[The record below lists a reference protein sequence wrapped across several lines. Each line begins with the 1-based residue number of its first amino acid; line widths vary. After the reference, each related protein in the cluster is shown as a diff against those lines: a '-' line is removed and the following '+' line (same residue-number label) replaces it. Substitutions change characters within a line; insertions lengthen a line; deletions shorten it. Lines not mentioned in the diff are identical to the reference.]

1 MTIALGRR
9 KMKERESKVSKKQS
23 AAPENRTEHKQHNTL
38 MSIINN
44 HINGAMSEIA
54 SDSDD
59 DDNGFELEEEEGEE
73 LGKKRKSKAAIMNT
87 ALANASLDMLNSR
100 EYYVCIHVP

>member
-1 MTIALGRR
+1 M
-9 KMKERESKVSKKQS
+9 ED
-23 AAPENRTEHKQHNTL
+23 KQHNTL

-44 HINGAMSEIA
+44 RINGAMREIA

-59 DDNGFELEEEEGEE
+59 DDNGFELEEEEEGEE
-73 LGKKRKSKAAIMNT
+73 LGKKRKSKAVIMNT

-100 EYYVCIHVP
+100 EYCVYIHVP